1 MGKSQRLERT
11 RKRLS
16 CALTIEQR
24 HYSGIVL
31 DLSGSGLFIQ
41 TTAPA
46 EPGTGLR
53 IELAVPG
60 QAEPLPI
67 HARVARRKVVPP
79 RLVTVAQGGL
89 GVRIE
94 QAPEAYYALIAE
106 LQRAKLPAGEAKPS
120 RPACAPPR
128 AKPRGGL
135 QHKAL
140 EAARRS
146 LGAPPPAEPSGCYRL
161 RVGQIHGSRSRFLE
175 VKADSEAE
183 ARERAVAEAGKGWK
197 VLSCERRSAS

>member
-1 MGKSQRLERT
+1 MSKPSRLERT

-16 CALTIEQR
+16 CALTIEKR

-53 IELAVPG
+53 VELAVPG

-67 HARVARRKVVPP
+67 QARVARRKVVPP

-106 LQRAKLPAGEAKPS
+106 MQRTKLPSAEEKPAQPS
-120 RPACAPPR
+120 RPPPR
-128 AKPRGGL
+128 AKARGRL
-135 QHKAL
+135 QRRAL

-146 LGAPPPAEPSGCYRL
+146 LGAPPRPEPSGCFRVRL
-161 RVGQIHGSRSRFLE
+161 GQVHGSRSRFLE
-175 VKADSEAE
+175 VKADSEDE
-183 ARERAVAEAGKGWK
+183 ARERAVAEVGEGWK
-197 VLSCERRSAS
+197 VLSCERRNVS